1 MSRGHRRALGRAR
14 CRHFRFHVV
23 DRGDRLIWRR
33 RLVFSRVHIHRQIHV
48 VGEFGLVGAT
58 ATDPHATAFTT
69 GYGRAIGQRHRRV
82 VAIPTDHQGIGG
94 GSLLKAPSR
103 QGGFLVAGVEPI
115 SENRPGRRR
124 IRYPRSQLRAV
135 GPGGRIATG
144 NIRSADDLIDKRQL
158 QEQSWT
164 RTLPTISIGNQFLWC
179 LSRIIQIM
187 ARPTRTADMSRNN
200 IKIDTEG
207 FSANVTNQHKSRYRA
222 KSGNEHGRTCAT
234 RHRVDYS
241 QQR

>member
-94 GSLLKAPSR
+94 GSR
-103 QGGFLVAGVEPI
+103 
-115 SENRPGRRR
+115 
-124 IRYPRSQLRAV
+124 
-135 GPGGRIATG
+135 
-144 NIRSADDLIDKRQL
+144 
-158 QEQSWT
+158 
-164 RTLPTISIGNQFLWC
+164 
-179 LSRIIQIM
+179 
-187 ARPTRTADMSRNN
+187 
-200 IKIDTEG
+200 
-207 FSANVTNQHKSRYRA
+207 
-222 KSGNEHGRTCAT
+222 
-234 RHRVDYS
+234 
-241 QQR
+241 